1 MGVEGETGSS
11 RGALAVMKH
20 DLDGKLV
27 ALAQTHE
34 TRMRQCLDSNESYRA
49 ELQDLHEKILLGSQN
64 TALLNQQAFDLSD
77 SFREM
82 SNHVDLEIGSAKKQH
97 DAKFSEMRVE
107 LFQVV
112 HDVECGLGDQVEDR
126 VRVLF
131 EKLAESRLARLTAN
145 LDALEGQVT
154 GRQES
159 LMSELDKVALDLE
172 GKLDRRLGRV
182 WKDMETLDVKHAWAK
197 GELQS
202 LVDHVNTIYSDLHD
216 LQSAARQPLSGTP

>member
-182 WKDMETLDVKHAWAK
+182 WKDMETLEVNHAWAK